1 MKIKV
6 KNQKSKVKFLH
17 SINHPFIPSYEKK
30 SRLAI
35 YLGNSILLLISL
47 VFATLFSACQNQN
60 RINEDKFVKIYT
72 DMVIA
77 QDSIID
83 KKTPDS
89 LQVVNPRTNARNEIL
104 KRYNVSLDQYQ
115 STVDYYNQYPER
127 WQTFFDKVIANVD
140 SMKTKPPR

>member
-1 MKIKV
+1 MILV
-6 KNQKSKVKFLH
+6 
-17 SINHPFIPSYEKK
+17 SY
-30 SRLAI
+30 
-35 YLGNSILLLISL
+35 G
-47 VFATLFSACQNQN
+47 VLFSACQNQN

-83 KKTPDS
+83 RKTPDS

-115 STVDYYNQYPER
+115 STVDYYNQDPER
-127 WQTFFDKVIANVD
+127 WQTFFDKVIAEVD
-140 SMKTKPPR
+140 SMKTKPSH

>member
-1 MKIKV
+1 MCC
-6 KNQKSKVKFLH
+6 SKYFL
-17 SINHPFIPSYEKK
+17 PF
-30 SRLAI
+30 
-35 YLGNSILLLISL
+35 LIL
-47 VFATLFSACQNQN
+47 VFYGVLFSACKNQN

-83 KKTPDS
+83 KKTTDS
-89 LQVVNPRTNARNEIL
+89 LHVINPHTNARDSVL
-104 KRYNVSLDQYQ
+104 KKYNVSLEQYQ
-115 STVDYYNQYPER
+115 LTVDFYNQDPER